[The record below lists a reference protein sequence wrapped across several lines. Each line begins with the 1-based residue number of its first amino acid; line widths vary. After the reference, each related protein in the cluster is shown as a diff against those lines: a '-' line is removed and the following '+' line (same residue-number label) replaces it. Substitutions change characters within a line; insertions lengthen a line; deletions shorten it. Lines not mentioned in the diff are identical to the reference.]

1 MSTPDFSTA
10 LLQIKQANAEF
21 LTLITQIRDFLTTD
35 KELSFV
41 LGNET
46 VIVKGIMALIEAYKN
61 GRFESITIDSGST
74 GVVLT
79 MDADGNLRVADKG
92 GNLVKVVCTGISASE
107 ITNSTMG
114 SVTAQDCN
122 IQSVTGNLNVFGGN
136 VTLDSLNVQDE
147 LNVTSAVA
155 KNVSGTNVTAENSYT
170 TDLYIQGD
178 RRMAFSDERKIFFDG
193 GAPVD
198 GFASKMASGYS
209 DNVWNWANSPMA
221 TPAMLGIH
229 YNTDPIPSLISFNGD
244 NSYSNFNRMPGYPN
258 VISNVQAMAT
268 TGVSPVS
275 LTEDPD
281 MASMFAF
288 PWIYPD
294 EYNKMLVLREFPVD
308 AVGKEIYYR
317 TYASPWTIYRTLT
330 FNYSNYN
337 NPLSATLGT
346 PFEIP
351 AYSCVRFT
359 INRAGSNTEGTSV
372 SILEIA

>member
-46 VIVKGIMALIEAYKN
+46 IVVQGILALIDAYKN
-61 GRFESITIDSGST
+61 GSFESITIDGGST
-74 GVVLT
+74 GVVLS
-79 MDADGNLRVADKG
+79 MDTDGNLRVEDKG

-107 ITNSTMG
+107 ITSSTMG

-122 IQSVTGNLNVFGGN
+122 IQSATGNLNVYGGN

-178 RRMAFSDERKIFFDG
+178 RRMAFNDERKVFFDG

-198 GFASKMASGYS
+198 NFASKMSAGYS
-209 DNVWNWANSPMA
+209 DSVWNWASSPMA
-221 TPAMLGIH
+221 TPAMLGI
-229 YNTDPIPSLISFNGD
+229 YFSTDTIPGLISFNGD
-244 NSYSNFNRMPGYPN
+244 NKFSTFGSSKIANALALASVGISPAQSVHFTDDPN
-258 VISNVQAMAT
+258 MAA
-268 TGVSPVS
+268 
-275 LTEDPD
+275 L
-281 MASMFAF
+281 FAW
-288 PWIYPD
+288 PNIYPD
-294 EYNKMLVLREFPVD
+294 EYNTELVLREFRTED
-308 AVGKEIYYR
+308 IGKEVYYR
-317 TYASPWTIYRTLT
+317 TYGSHWMIYRTLT
-330 FNYSNYN
+330 FHYNNYN
-337 NPLSATLGT
+337 MPISATLGNLY
-346 PFEIP
+346 EIP
-351 AYSCVRFT
+351 PYSCMRFT
-359 INRAGSNTEGTSV
+359 VNRVGSNTEGTSV